1 MYSRKDVGI
10 KNKKNGIE
18 FQHHSF
24 LFDFYLFFLF
34 KNEKEISKFWLFWWL
49 THAGRLLLC
58 CWHFF
63 FFAYYNRYMRIST
76 SIIVSRVW
84 KQNKKQNKRR
94 RAGLARLDMGGCLL
108 GTRLYTVE
116 CLKRRELNFEYK
128 NRGTTRW
135 IDLTWAHQ
143 HRTATA
149 PSNVAPNC
157 RPSPNILQTAEAEK
171 IFSEIYLFKKSI
183 DKNLATVWYYSVTR
197 NRQTARRL
205 RNDNPPGPFDS
216 APPSHKGRWG
226 SR

>member
-1 MYSRKDVGI
+1 M
-10 KNKKNGIE
+10 
-18 FQHHSF
+18 
-24 LFDFYLFFLF
+24 L
-34 KNEKEISKFWLFWWL
+34 L
-49 THAGRLLLC
+49 TL
-58 CWHFF
+58 F

-84 KQNKKQNKRR
+84 KQNKKPNKRR

-157 RPSPNILQTAEAEK
+157 RPPPLPTFCK
-171 IFSEIYLFKKSI
+171 LPRRKRFFLKFIYLKNQMI
-183 DKNLATVWYYSVTR
+183 NLATVWYYSVTR

>member
-1 MYSRKDVGI
+1 VVDSRW
-10 KNKKNGIE
+10 
-18 FQHHSF
+18 SF
-24 LFDFYLFFLF
+24 IIML
-34 KNEKEISKFWLFWWL
+34 L
-49 THAGRLLLC
+49 TL
-58 CWHFF
+58 F

-84 KQNKKQNKRR
+84 KQNKKPNKRR

-171 IFSEIYLFKKSI
+171 IFSEIYLFKKSN
-183 DKNLATVWYYSVTR
+183 DKLGNCLILFRHSESTDSSS
-197 NRQTARRL
+197 TAE
-205 RNDNPPGPFDS
+205 
-216 APPSHKGRWG
+216 W
-226 SR
+226 